1 MAIRLF
7 RKKDE
12 SDRKIKIP
20 EGMWIKCDAC
30 LEIIYKPEVERNL
43 NVCPKCVYHFRIP
56 ARERIRAVIDEGT
69 FVEFGEEM
77 ESVDVLNFTDT
88 KKYVD
93 RLKEAKKKTGRKE
106 AVITGRGRSRGSRW
120 PWRCSISSSRAAR
133 WEASSGRRSPS
144 RPRSPSNPA
153 SPSSSS
159 ALPEGRACRRGPSR

>member
-93 RLKEAKKKTGRKE
+93 RLKEAKKTGAECLVTGCYKCLIHLNCAQVNKTQVPKE
-106 AVITGRGRSRGSRW
+106 QIDIPIKDLSVIIAESLES
-120 PWRCSISSSRAAR
+120 
-133 WEASSGRRSPS
+133 
-144 RPRSPSNPA
+144 
-153 SPSSSS
+153 
-159 ALPEGRACRRGPSR
+159 

>member
-12 SDRKIKIP
+12 GDRKIKIP

-93 RLKEAKKKTGRKE
+93 RLKEAKKKTGAKRPSSP
-106 AVITGRGRSRGSRW
+106 GRGRSWGSRL
-120 PWRCSISSSRAAR
+120 PWRCSISSSRR
-133 WEASSGRRSPS
+133 LDGKRRRGEDRHRRRG
-144 RPRSPSNPA
+144 RPRIPPPLIIFSA
-153 SPSSSS
+153 SGGP
-159 ALPEGRACRRGPSR
+159 ACRRGPSR

>member
-1 MAIRLF
+1 MAAAATRYADAAVVGSACVKIVERNGRGPRGPRSF
-7 RKKDE
+7 PGSSDPSKGTEVTWPWRFDSSGKKDE
-12 SDRKIKIP
+12 SDKKIKIP

-88 KKYVD
+88 
-93 RLKEAKKKTGRKE
+93 
-106 AVITGRGRSRGSRW
+106 RST
-120 PWRCSISSSRAAR
+120 SIA
-133 WEASSGRRSPS
+133 
-144 RPRSPSNPA
+144 
-153 SPSSSS
+153 
-159 ALPEGRACRRGPSR
+159 